1 MLISRKRANSFGR
14 DAPQPSTML
23 NATDS
28 AEVTI
33 CDFKVPRSLRGKL
46 RTARRTLST
55 NLCALSH
62 TTNRRK
68 SCMATCSTS
77 PPPTEISV
85 SLEPTQIGSPSRT
98 PHQHACTVQLLL
110 AH

>member
-14 DAPQPSTML
+14 DAPHPSTML

-33 CDFKVPRSLRGKL
+33 CDFKVPRSLREKL

-68 SCMATCSTS
+68 SCMPTCSTNV
-77 PPPTEISV
+77 PPTETSV
-85 SLEPTQIGSPSRT
+85 SLQRTQILSLSRT
-98 PHQHACTVQLLL
+98 PQEHACTVNYY
-110 AH
+110 